1 MDWLEVMSQK
11 NQIQKVMQTNQY
23 SERFGLVLS
32 EEDANL
38 LVQERSSS
46 LRQEQRVEFGEGIL
60 PKLIFQFCDSTYLS
74 QDNYVESIV
83 RQQEIFYLY
92 KNESLDDLSDDELLD
107 YMKEKFDGVCQGD
120 FEYLEGT
127 VLEEFARNVRAESR
141 TYMGSCREEE
151 YIWSMN

>member
-1 MDWLEVMSQK
+1 MDRLEVMSQK

-23 SERFGLVLS
+23 TERFGLVLS
-32 EEDANL
+32 EEEANF

-60 PKLIFQFCDSTYLS
+60 PKLIFQFCDSPYLS

-83 RQQEIFYLY
+83 RLQEIFYLY

-151 YIWSMN
+151 

>member
-1 MDWLEVMSQK
+1 MDRLEVMSQK

-23 SERFGLVLS
+23 TERFGLVLS
-32 EEDANL
+32 EEEANF

-60 PKLIFQFCDSTYLS
+60 PKLIFQFCDSPYLS
-74 QDNYVESIV
+74 QDNYVESIL
-83 RQQEIFYLY
+83 RLQEIFYLY

-141 TYMGSCREEE
+141 KYMGSFREEE
-151 YIWSMN
+151 

>member
-11 NQIQKVMQTNQY
+11 NQIQKVMQMNQY
-23 SERFGLVLS
+23 TERFGLVLS
-32 EEDANL
+32 EQEAEI
-38 LVQERSSS
+38 LVQEKSNSM
-46 LRQEQRVEFGEGIL
+46 RQEQRVEFGEGIL
-60 PKLIFQFCDSTYLS
+60 PKLIFQFCDSPYLS

-83 RQQEIFYLY
+83 RLQEIFYLY

-141 TYMGSCREEE
+141 KYMGSFREEE
-151 YIWSMN
+151 

>member
-23 SERFGLVLS
+23 TERFGLVLS

-60 PKLIFQFCDSTYLS
+60 PKLIFQFCDSPYLS

-83 RQQEIFYLY
+83 RLQEIFYLY

-141 TYMGSCREEE
+141 TYMGSCRKEE
-151 YIWSMN
+151 

>member
-23 SERFGLVLS
+23 TERFGLVLS

-60 PKLIFQFCDSTYLS
+60 PKLIFQFCDSPYLS

-83 RQQEIFYLY
+83 RLQEIFYLY

-151 YIWSMN
+151 

>member
-1 MDWLEVMSQK
+1 MDRLEVMSQK

-23 SERFGLVLS
+23 TERFGLVLS
-32 EEDANL
+32 EEEANF

-60 PKLIFQFCDSTYLS
+60 PKLIFQFCDSPYLS

-83 RQQEIFYLY
+83 RLQEIFYLY

-141 TYMGSCREEE
+141 KYRGSFREEE
-151 YIWSMN
+151 

>member
-23 SERFGLVLS
+23 TERFGLVLS
-32 EEDANL
+32 EEEANF

-60 PKLIFQFCDSTYLS
+60 PKLIFQFCDSPYLS

-83 RQQEIFYLY
+83 RLQEIFYLY

-141 TYMGSCREEE
+141 KYMGSFREEE
-151 YIWSMN
+151 

>member
-1 MDWLEVMSQK
+1 MDRLEVMSQK

-23 SERFGLVLS
+23 TERFGLVLS
-32 EEDANL
+32 EEEANF

-60 PKLIFQFCDSTYLS
+60 PKLIFQFCDSPYLS

-83 RQQEIFYLY
+83 RLQEIFYLY

-127 VLEEFARNVRAESR
+127 VLKEFARNVRAESR
-141 TYMGSCREEE
+141 KYMGSFREEE
-151 YIWSMN
+151 

>member
-1 MDWLEVMSQK
+1 MDRLEVMSQK

-23 SERFGLVLS
+23 TERFGLVLS

-60 PKLIFQFCDSTYLS
+60 PKLIFQFCDSPYLS

-83 RQQEIFYLY
+83 RLQEIFYLY

-141 TYMGSCREEE
+141 KYMGSFREEE
-151 YIWSMN
+151 

>member
-1 MDWLEVMSQK
+1 MDRLEVMSQK

-23 SERFGLVLS
+23 TERFGLVLS
-32 EEDANL
+32 EEEANF

-60 PKLIFQFCDSTYLS
+60 PKLIFQFCDSPYLS

-83 RQQEIFYLY
+83 RLQEIFYLY

-141 TYMGSCREEE
+141 KYMGSFREEE
-151 YIWSMN
+151 

>member
-23 SERFGLVLS
+23 TERFGLVLS

-60 PKLIFQFCDSTYLS
+60 PKLIFQFCDSPYLS

-83 RQQEIFYLY
+83 RLQEIFYLY

-141 TYMGSCREEE
+141 KYMGSFREEE
-151 YIWSMN
+151 

>member
-23 SERFGLVLS
+23 TERFGLVLS
-32 EEDANL
+32 EEEANL

-46 LRQEQRVEFGEGIL
+46 LRQEQRIEFGEGIL
-60 PKLIFQFCDSTYLS
+60 PKLIFQFCDSPYLS
-74 QDNYVESIV
+74 QDNYMESII
-83 RQQEIFYLY
+83 RLQEIFYLY

-127 VLEEFARNVRAESR
+127 VLEAFARNVRAESR
-141 TYMGSCREEE
+141 KYMGSCREEE
-151 YIWSMN
+151 

>member
-23 SERFGLVLS
+23 TERFGLVLS

-60 PKLIFQFCDSTYLS
+60 PKLIFQFCDSPYLS

-151 YIWSMN
+151 

>member
-1 MDWLEVMSQK
+1 MDRLEVMSQK

-23 SERFGLVLS
+23 TERFGLVLS
-32 EEDANL
+32 EEEANF

-60 PKLIFQFCDSTYLS
+60 PKLIFQFCDSPYLS

-83 RQQEIFYLY
+83 RLQEIFYLY
-92 KNESLDDLSDDELLD
+92 KNESLDVLSDDELLD

-141 TYMGSCREEE
+141 KYMGSFREEE
-151 YIWSMN
+151 

>member
-23 SERFGLVLS
+23 TERFGLVLS
-32 EEDANL
+32 EEEANF

-60 PKLIFQFCDSTYLS
+60 PKLIFQFCDSPYLS

-151 YIWSMN
+151 

>member
-1 MDWLEVMSQK
+1 MDRLEVMSQK

-23 SERFGLVLS
+23 TERFGLVLS
-32 EEDANL
+32 EEEANF

-60 PKLIFQFCDSTYLS
+60 PKLIFQFCDSPYLS

-83 RQQEIFYLY
+83 RLQEIFYLY

-141 TYMGSCREEE
+141 KYMGRFREEE
-151 YIWSMN
+151 

>member
-1 MDWLEVMSQK
+1 MDRLEVMSQK

-23 SERFGLVLS
+23 TERFGLVLS
-32 EEDANL
+32 EEEANF

-60 PKLIFQFCDSTYLS
+60 PKLIFQFCDSPYLS
-74 QDNYVESIV
+74 QYNYVESIV
-83 RQQEIFYLY
+83 RLQEIFYLY

-141 TYMGSCREEE
+141 KYMGSFREEE
-151 YIWSMN
+151 

>member
-23 SERFGLVLS
+23 TERFGLVLS

-60 PKLIFQFCDSTYLS
+60 PKLIFQFCDSPYLS

-120 FEYLEGT
+120 FEYMEGT

-141 TYMGSCREEE
+141 KYMGSFREEE
-151 YIWSMN
+151 

>member
-1 MDWLEVMSQK
+1 MDRLEVMSQK

-23 SERFGLVLS
+23 TERFGLVLS
-32 EEDANL
+32 EEEANF

-60 PKLIFQFCDSTYLS
+60 PKLIFQFCDSSYLS

-83 RQQEIFYLY
+83 RLQEIFYLY

-141 TYMGSCREEE
+141 KYMGSFREEE
-151 YIWSMN
+151 

>member
-1 MDWLEVMSQK
+1 MDRLEVMSQK

-23 SERFGLVLS
+23 TERFGLVLS
-32 EEDANL
+32 EEEANF

-60 PKLIFQFCDSTYLS
+60 PKLIFQFCDSPYLS

-83 RQQEIFYLY
+83 RLQEIFYLY

-141 TYMGSCREEE
+141 KYMGSFREE
-151 YIWSMN
+151 

>member
-1 MDWLEVMSQK
+1 MDRLEVMSQK

-23 SERFGLVLS
+23 TERFGLVLS
-32 EEDANL
+32 EEEANF
-38 LVQERSSS
+38 LVQERSRS

-60 PKLIFQFCDSTYLS
+60 PKLIFQFCDSPYLS

-83 RQQEIFYLY
+83 RLQEIFYLY

-141 TYMGSCREEE
+141 KYMGSFREEE
-151 YIWSMN
+151 

>member
-1 MDWLEVMSQK
+1 MDRLEVMSQK

-23 SERFGLVLS
+23 TERFGLVLS
-32 EEDANL
+32 EEEANL

-60 PKLIFQFCDSTYLS
+60 PKLIFQFCDSPYLS

-83 RQQEIFYLY
+83 RLQEIFYLY

-141 TYMGSCREEE
+141 KYMGSFREEE
-151 YIWSMN
+151 

>member
-1 MDWLEVMSQK
+1 MDRLEVMSQK

-23 SERFGLVLS
+23 TERFGLVLS
-32 EEDANL
+32 EEEANF

-60 PKLIFQFCDSTYLS
+60 PKLIFQFCDSPYLS

-83 RQQEIFYLY
+83 RLQEIFYLY

-127 VLEEFARNVRAESR
+127 VLEEFARNVRSESR
-141 TYMGSCREEE
+141 KYMGSFREEE
-151 YIWSMN
+151 

>member
-11 NQIQKVMQTNQY
+11 NQIHKVMQMNQY
-23 SERFGLVLS
+23 TERFGLVLS
-32 EEDANL
+32 EQEAEI
-38 LVQERSSS
+38 LVQEKSNSM
-46 LRQEQRVEFGEGIL
+46 RQEQRVEFGEGIL
-60 PKLIFQFCDSTYLS
+60 PKLIFQFCDSPYLS

-83 RQQEIFYLY
+83 RLQEIFYLY

-127 VLEEFARNVRAESR
+127 VLEDFARKVRAESR

-151 YIWSMN
+151 